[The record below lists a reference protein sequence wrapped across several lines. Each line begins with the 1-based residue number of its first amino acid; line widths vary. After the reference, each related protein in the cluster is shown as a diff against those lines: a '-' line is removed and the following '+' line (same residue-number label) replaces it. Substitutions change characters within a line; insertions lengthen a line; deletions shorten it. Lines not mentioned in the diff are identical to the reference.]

1 MAFAGLLAAALLG
14 EEFDARAAAVVLAVT
29 ALPDLDAFVGL
40 VSTVGHR
47 TALHTLVFPA
57 LVALA
62 LLADTRWRED
72 SALLGRYGDRGLRVA
87 WTSVLALAV
96 AGIGLDLVTG
106 GANPLWPIHDQF
118 YRVSGKVELSTQR
131 GLVQTFVELGDGTSG
146 PQSLGSSEDVFV
158 STGVDP
164 QQGEESK
171 TVDRVFP
178 VVRSGWQLLVLVVG
192 TAITAAKVWQVET
205 GERGE

>member
-14 EEFDARAAAVVLAVT
+14 EEFDARATAVVLGVT
-29 ALPDLDAFVGL
+29 VIPDLDAFVSL

-47 TALHTLVFPA
+47 TALHTLVLPG

-62 LLADTRWRED
+62 LLADTRWRERSD
-72 SALLGRYGDRGLRVA
+72 LLERYGDRGLRVA
-87 WTSVLALAV
+87 WMSVLALAV

-131 GLVQTFVELGDGTSG
+131 GLVQTFLDLDGGSPS
-146 PQSLGSSEDVFV
+146 PQSLGSSEEVFV

-164 QQGEESK
+164 QPGSESK

-192 TAITAAKVWQVET
+192 TIVTAAKVWQVENA
-205 GERGE
+205 E